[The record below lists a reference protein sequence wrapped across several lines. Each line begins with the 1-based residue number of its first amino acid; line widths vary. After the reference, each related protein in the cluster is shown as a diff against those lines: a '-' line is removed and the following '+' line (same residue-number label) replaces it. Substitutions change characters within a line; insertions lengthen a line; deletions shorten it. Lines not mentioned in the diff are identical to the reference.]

1 MKKNDILLIP
11 APDEMNTIFLL
22 LFLIS
27 VWMSSCFFCFSLCAA
42 HRYHID
48 YSPLLLCCARIPH
61 RQPFAVLYGAVVVM
75 CFCLSISF
83 TLTSSANSAAFCYA
97 PWFMPFWQYAT
108 TYCRFLWHALAV
120 CIFSIYPQTA
130 HLEACNL
137 HSNNS
142 IVIKPHSSKY
152 SIAAAF
158 LLLIDTKRK
167 PAVWIQTFFLN
178 CLLKQPGLPCRSLIM
193 QRDRYFLHP
202 LS

>member
-22 LFLIS
+22 LFLNS
-27 VWMSSCFFCFSLCAA
+27 VWMSSCIFCFSLCAA
-42 HRYHID
+42 HRYHTD

-108 TYCRFLWHALAV
+108 TYRLFPMTCACCLYFFYIPADCSSWSLWSSFKMIRLLSSPIH
-120 CIFSIYPQTA
+120 QNTA
-130 HLEACNL
+130 
-137 HSNNS
+137 
-142 IVIKPHSSKY
+142 
-152 SIAAAF
+152 
-158 LLLIDTKRK
+158 
-167 PAVWIQTFFLN
+167 
-178 CLLKQPGLPCRSLIM
+178 
-193 QRDRYFLHP
+193 
-202 LS
+202 

>member
-42 HRYHID
+42 HGYHTD
-48 YSPLLLCCARIPH
+48 L
-61 RQPFAVLYGAVVVM
+61 QPFAVLWGTVVDM
-75 CFCLSISF
+75 LLFINFFRFDKLRRFCSF
-83 TLTSSANSAAFCYA
+83 LLYTRKIER
-97 PWFMPFWQYAT
+97 FMPCGQYAT
-108 TYCRFLWHALAV
+108 TYSLFIWHALAV
-120 CIFSIYPQTA
+120 CFSIYPQT
-130 HLEACNL
+130 
-137 HSNNS
+137 
-142 IVIKPHSSKY
+142 IKPYSSKY
-152 SIAAAF
+152 SIAAAS

-167 PAVWIQTFFLN
+167 PALWIQTFFLN
-178 CLLKQPGLPCRSLIM
+178 CLLKQTGLSCRSLIM